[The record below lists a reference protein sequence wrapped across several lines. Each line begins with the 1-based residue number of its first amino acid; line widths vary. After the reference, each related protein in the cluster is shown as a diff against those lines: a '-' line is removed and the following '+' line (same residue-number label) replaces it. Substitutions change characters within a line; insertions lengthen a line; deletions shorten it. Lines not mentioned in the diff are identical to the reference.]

1 MRKFFNL
8 LMAFSIFS
16 LIFLNS
22 CGVDILEPLGENSY
36 YVVRYS
42 SGSPK
47 RDIASTDYIGNTA
60 NLQIYA
66 ESGYSYSLYNI
77 RQVAQK
83 FENNYRQM
91 INIYGSHTDMD
102 NNGKIKLLFVDI
114 NKNNNSDSY
123 VIGYFL
129 QNDLIYGSANNG
141 EILYMDINLLN
152 SSPDTIAGT
161 VLHEF
166 QHLINFNVNYLKKGK
181 EMSLWLDECL
191 AESTAVLFDDSV
203 VKTRI
208 KEFNDIDYY
217 CFYTWY
223 LPYPYQNYFVNY
235 PSASVFMNWLYT
247 KSGKNSNIFR
257 NIAKSTYSA
266 DYDKV
271 LKSVSSYGFG
281 NNWENLLKDW
291 INGVKN
297 GAVSGVS
304 IKTRSYTTYL
314 YPGAAI
320 WDGSQVRVNPST
332 ELANPL
338 SYAITVSKENS
349 ISGRSAINNDEE
361 EISLQNTENNQKTKY
376 IDLVFD
382 ADGKIREY

>member
-191 AESTAVLFDDSV
+191 AESTAILFDDSV

-320 WDGSQVRVNPST
+320 WDA
-332 ELANPL
+332 LL
-338 SYAITVSKENS
+338 
-349 ISGRSAINNDEE
+349 
-361 EISLQNTENNQKTKY
+361 
-376 IDLVFD
+376 
-382 ADGKIREY
+382 